1 MIAKR
6 KIKMSVA
13 VYSSHFIFS
22 MKNVQEGNKSTKQA
36 GQQKGS
42 RAIILGWTKHKC
54 NLKDMI
60 ENTKKLLAA
69 VNLRI

>member
-1 MIAKR
+1 
-6 KIKMSVA
+6 MSVV
-13 VYSSHFIFS
+13 VYFNHFIFS
-22 MKNVQEGNKSTKQA
+22 MKHVQEGNKSTKQA